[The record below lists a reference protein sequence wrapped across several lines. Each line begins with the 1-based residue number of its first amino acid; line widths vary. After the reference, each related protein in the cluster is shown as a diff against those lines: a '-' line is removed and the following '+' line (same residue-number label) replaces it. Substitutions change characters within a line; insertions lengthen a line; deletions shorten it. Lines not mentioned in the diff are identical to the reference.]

1 MVMSQEEDLVVSSV
15 FGALTRPA
23 MTAGVT
29 IEYHGL
35 NLVLSVCAFIAMNNL
50 LYGAIFLPIHLF
62 GWMVCK
68 AEPRFFQI
76 LFVKLKMPSHPNE
89 FIWKVRAYEPY

>member
-1 MVMSQEEDLVVSSV
+1 MMFVEEELHISPI

-29 IEYHGL
+29 VEYHGL

-50 LYGAIFLPIHLF
+50 LYGALFIPIHVF
-62 GWMVCK
+62 GWMVCQN
-68 AEPRFFQI
+68 EPRTFSI
-76 LFVKLKMPSHPNE
+76 LRAKFAMPAHPNQTL
-89 FIWKVRAYEPY
+89 WKVRAYEPY